1 MCINK
6 PTNKASRLAITNP
19 MQQSNQAARVTD
31 RLLEPHDLLV
41 GPAAIVLVLG
51 GVFVAPEFFVSVVN
65 GKDEEEGVGRAR
77 HEGEQVRV
85 VDAVHVVEAEG
96 AGEPELVH
104 EVRHHFRV
112 VFWVVGGLLAGEG
125 GGVVG

>member
-104 EVRHHFRV
+104 EVRHYFGI
-112 VFWVVGGLLAGEG
+112 VF
-125 GGVVG
+125 